1 MMRGDVGGCCVRRFV
16 RPSLWWG
23 FILSVCLSVRRRYR
37 FVGGDAVTVEAARRL
52 DGNVASDVPESYLRL
67 PFSRCRCNPSP
78 PHSPTPPR
86 HQFQHA
92 CFPYTHP
99 RRPQGVHG
107 PLGGLGINPQA
118 GVSEPRLRARA
129 HALEIIALCMDF
141 ENGRLNR
148 ARRAHRR
155 GGLVATLQGGH
166 KPTG

>member
-1 MMRGDVGGCCVRRFV
+1 M

-23 FILSVCLSVRRRYR
+23 FILSVCLSVCLSIYSPVLYISFYPRRHSPLW
-37 FVGGDAVTVEAARRL
+37 TAARRL
-52 DGNVASDVPESYLRL
+52 DGNLASDVPESYLRL